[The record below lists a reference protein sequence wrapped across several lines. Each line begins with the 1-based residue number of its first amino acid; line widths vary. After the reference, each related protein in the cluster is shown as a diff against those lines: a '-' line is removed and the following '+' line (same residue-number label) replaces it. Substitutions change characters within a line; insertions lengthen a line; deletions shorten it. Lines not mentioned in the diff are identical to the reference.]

1 MGYAITT
8 RYIGPTNHRSS
19 RVVATGPALTH
30 DGRPVRAT
38 VSWDYGIS
46 NGTGMSESEANARA
60 AAEAVAGKLRKAGWN
75 VTLAERSATLPDE
88 SGYVFL
94 LDYSSDGYRLETPKD
109 RRSEAHR

>member
-8 RYIGPTNHRSS
+8 RYVGPTDYRGS
-19 RVVATGPALTH
+19 RVIATGPALTH

-46 NGTGMSESEANARA
+46 NGTGLSESEANARA
-60 AAEAVAGKLRKAGWN
+60 AAEAVAAKLRA
-75 VTLAERSATLPDE
+75 AEWHVALSDRSAMLPDE

-94 LDYSSDGYRLETPKD
+94 LDYDAD
-109 RRSEAHR
+109 R